1 MPQTA
6 ALRRLGLIEQ
16 YTIRCPVTRKTAPC
30 PAGAEESMLKRLGRT
45 TIHLAVQVNR
55 IFTTLLDVLLVSCSP
70 RTWSRPVRRAL
81 VVEIWRCGVESVWF
95 TAFLA
100 CLVGVTVTVQVRSFL
115 ESVGQAN
122 LTIDL
127 LYLLIREAGPLITSL
142 FVVAR
147 TAGAMTTEL
156 ANQKVLGQVNALSA
170 QGIEPLEYL
179 VVPRVVGLGISLLC
193 LGLLFA
199 FVMVASIYLF
209 QVALN
214 PDPLAGTEFINS
226 LLKRIHLSLVLSVV
240 GKTLVPGLLTGTIC
254 CIHGLGVEPA
264 IDEVPRASS
273 KAMSQSIFAMFLVS
287 ALVSLVLYT

>member
-1 MPQTA
+1 
-6 ALRRLGLIEQ
+6 
-16 YTIRCPVTRKTAPC
+16 
-30 PAGAEESMLKRLGRT
+30 MLKRLGRT
-45 TIHLAVQVNR
+45 MIHLVVQVNR
-55 IFTTLLDVLLVSCSP
+55 IFTTLLDVMLVSCSP
-70 RTWSRPVRRAL
+70 RTWNRTVRRAL
-81 VVEIWRCGVESVWF
+81 VVEIWRCGVGSLWF
-95 TAFLA
+95 TAVLA
-100 CLVGVTVTVQVRSFL
+100 CLIGVTVTVQVRSFL

-122 LTIDL
+122 LTTNL
-127 LYLLIREAGPLITSL
+127 LYLLIREAGPLVTSL

-156 ANQKVLGQVNALSA
+156 ANQKVLGQIHTLSA

-179 VVPRVVGLGISLLC
+179 VVPRVIGLGISLLC

-199 FVMVASIYLF
+199 FVMVASIYVF
-209 QVALN
+209 QVALS
-214 PDPLAGTEFINS
+214 PDPFAGTEFLSS
-226 LLKRIHLSLVLSVV
+226 LLGQIHLSLVLSVV

-254 CIHGLGVEPA
+254 CIHGLGVREA